1 MKIVAISDTHG
12 MLDKVRVPEGDVL
25 IHCGDLLNHGT
36 AKEFF
41 AEIHKLAELGR
52 GYEHV
57 LYCPGN
63 HDFFV
68 QENQY
73 LAKETCLNM
82 NITLL
87 LDKEEV
93 IDGVK
98 FYGTPWTPIF
108 YDWAFNAPPE
118 KLTTLFSFIPE
129 DTDIL
134 VTHGPAYGILDR
146 TVFGENIGSQE
157 LLDRIKS
164 LRKLNTHLFGHCHF
178 SYGASHIKNDSQEYT
193 AVNCAS
199 CGEDYKLTNFPFE
212 FHMKEY
218 SDR

>member
-12 MLDKVRVPEGDVL
+12 MLEKVRVPKADVL
-25 IHCGDLLNHGT
+25 VHCGDLLNHGT
-36 AKEFF
+36 ANEFF
-41 AEIHKLAELGR
+41 KEIHKLAELGR
-52 GYEHV
+52 GFEHI

-68 QENQY
+68 EENQN
-73 LAKETCLNM
+73 LSKETCLNL
-82 NITLL
+82 NIMLL
-87 LDKEEV
+87 LDKEVV
-93 IDGVK
+93 IDGIK

-108 YDWAFNAPPE
+108 FDWAFNASSE
-118 KLTTLFSFIPE
+118 KLITLFSFIPE

-134 VTHGPAYGILDR
+134 ITHGPAYGVRDR

-178 SYGASHIKNDSQEYT
+178 SYGTAYIGDESRKYT

-212 FHMKEY
+212 FHIKEP
-218 SDR
+218 SGS